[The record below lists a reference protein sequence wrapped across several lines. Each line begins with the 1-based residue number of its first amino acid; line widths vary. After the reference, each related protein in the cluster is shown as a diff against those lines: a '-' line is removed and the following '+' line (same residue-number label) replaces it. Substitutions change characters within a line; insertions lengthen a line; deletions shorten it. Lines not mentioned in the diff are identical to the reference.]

1 MIFNNLGTLF
11 HKMKNFISKSGVSY
25 CKKIDHQ
32 EMNNKKI
39 ISEKKETWSAVLI
52 EESQSDGFQ
61 DDQDH

>member
-1 MIFNNLGTLF
+1 
-11 HKMKNFISKSGVSY
+11 MKNFISKSGVSY